1 MDQIVEDILESRY
14 YEILNTKDNFYY
26 KLACEYMARTE
37 LYDRC
42 WVTDER
48 SPWDSTEAYLT
59 NNLQRQASNIY
70 CQKVRKEILHRYRKY
85 NLRWSDIHKEIQKYS
100 TNYSA
105 QMWIDEWNRLKESE
119 E

>member
-1 MDQIVEDILESRY
+1 MDQIAEDILESRY

-37 LYDRC
+37 LYDRMISDKKNPY
-42 WVTDER
+42 DE
-48 SPWDSTEAYLT
+48 SKVYLYT
-59 NNLQRQASNIY
+59 PLQRYLSNVY
-70 CQKVRKEILHRYRKY
+70 AKTVMKEILHRHHEHDLPY
-85 NLRWSDIHKEIQKYS
+85 IHKEIIKYS
-100 TNYSA
+100 LYSD